1 MIRWLIRTLIL
12 ALIVAGVMVV
22 YLSPSL
28 RTRTQ
33 SWLVDQKELI
43 EKRIAQTQKLLKKT
57 TQKGSKEAE
66 AKIKKGQKEIKEIKE
81 QSKELV
87 DLPKNPPMEKPVK
100 EKDKKELEKILEEH
114 SK

>member
-12 ALIVAGVMVV
+12 ALAVAGAMVI

-28 RTRTQ
+28 RTKTQ

-43 EKRIAQTQKLLKKT
+43 EKRITQTQKLFKKT
-57 TQKGSKEAE
+57 TKKETKEAE
-66 AKIKKGQKEIKEIKE
+66 AKIKKGKKEIKKIKE

-87 DLPKNPPMEKPVK
+87 DLPKNPPMEKPIK
-100 EKDKKELEKILEEH
+100 EKDKKELEKILEKYSE
-114 SK
+114 